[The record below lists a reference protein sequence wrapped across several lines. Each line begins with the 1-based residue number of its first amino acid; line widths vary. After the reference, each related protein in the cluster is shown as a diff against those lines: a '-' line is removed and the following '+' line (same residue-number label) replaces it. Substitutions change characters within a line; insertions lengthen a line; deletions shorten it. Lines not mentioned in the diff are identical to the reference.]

1 MRRIPG
7 TCFMN
12 IPMLPMKRLQM
23 RHSCSTSSTR
33 CCRQLE
39 TCTSINRSHSSS
51 FERRTMPK
59 PLLHKLIA
67 QAAVGF
73 FFLSVG
79 CVYGIHSK
87 DYIFIILSLFIGL
100 CSLIHT
106 CSFYRLIHKGAYRVL
121 SGTCIRQTSTP
132 FKKDRQI
139 VLVDET
145 QREYR
150 LTLDKNSGL
159 LPGHHY
165 RWYYVKKKY
174 KLKVNFSYNLPFFIQ
189 PIFPSYSISVH
200 THSRIHLVIDI
211 HNDCGFLPYYK
222 MSLCIQIPI
231 YRHVHNFLF

>member
-1 MRRIPG
+1 
-7 TCFMN
+7 
-12 IPMLPMKRLQM
+12 
-23 RHSCSTSSTR
+23 
-33 CCRQLE
+33 
-39 TCTSINRSHSSS
+39 
-51 FERRTMPK
+51 MPK
-59 PLLHKLIA
+59 PLFTKLIV

-73 FFLSVG
+73 FFVLVG

-150 LTLDKNSGL
+150 LTLDKNSEL

-165 RWYYVKKKY
+165 RLYFRQSDGLDSDY
-174 KLKVNFSYNLPFFIQ
+174 KH
-189 PIFPSYSISVH
+189 YSSTDLLGYEELSI
-200 THSRIHLVIDI
+200 RDE
-211 HNDCGFLPYYK
+211 
-222 MSLCIQIPI
+222 
-231 YRHVHNFLF
+231 